1 MNIANVKLLFACD
14 KNWNSMTACIDGRYC
29 KFCDKRIIDL
39 TTTSDEE
46 IRKIYSISNG
56 NVCGRF
62 KASQII
68 SAPSQRPN
76 LFKQIS
82 VTFLLFFGI
91 NIYSK
96 NLIAQITDNPDIIK
110 IPAKDSTQEYFLGT
124 IVEVMPSYKYG
135 AEEGMINFIRENIIF
150 PSDSVKG
157 KVYVTFVVDKSGVV
171 KDINLLRGLSIEAD
185 KEAIR
190 LTNLLEFNPG
200 MQNGKPVSVIYNL
213 PISFTP
219 SFYEELKNQNK
230 RKNKKKNK

>member
-14 KNWNSMTACIDGRYC
+14 KNWNSMSACIDGRYC

-39 TTTSDEE
+39 TTTSSEE

-76 LFKQIS
+76 LFKQIA

-96 NLIAQITDNPDIIK
+96 NLIAQITDNPDT
-110 IPAKDSTQEYFLGT
+110 IPTLDEHLAGFALGYMGIAQEFL
-124 IVEVMPSYKYG
+124 
-135 AEEGMINFIRENIIF
+135 ENI
-150 PSDSVKG
+150 
-157 KVYVTFVVDKSGVV
+157 
-171 KDINLLRGLSIEAD
+171 
-185 KEAIR
+185 
-190 LTNLLEFNPG
+190 
-200 MQNGKPVSVIYNL
+200 
-213 PISFTP
+213 
-219 SFYEELKNQNK
+219 
-230 RKNKKKNK
+230 KKAKQ